1 VRNKYSPIE
10 LIFGAIVVVSFGIIL
25 YPGLAN
31 MAVAGDDAMLHL
43 KWIEEF
49 NAIKDSGIF
58 YPRFCGDFQNHLG
71 SPIFYFYPPLSF
83 FAVWCIHAVC
93 SSVTPNGLFNIVQ
106 FFIILLSVGSFY
118 LYSGSFSKRS
128 AARVIGA
135 LLYASLPYRFLDAF
149 IRSAFSEHVAFIF
162 IPFVLLGIERVR
174 ERSLSGTKSI
184 PVTVVMLTAFSWAAL
199 ILSSI
204 PMTAIMLLTT
214 VIYIFL
220 RVPIRPVPYFVEYL
234 LSTILGAM
242 LAAVYL
248 IPLATFLPL
257 IEHGKVFHYVGE
269 FRYPIYFLYQ
279 SKVDNLIF
287 PSVMLLASIL
297 LFIVLRKNANRF
309 VLVLLALGA
318 ITQVP
323 YIADPLWN
331 SHLFDTIVYPVRF
344 SALLCVAIPLGFLV
358 VERNRRWQVLVV
370 LGAMLLFTNYREIKW
385 IVNHAA
391 TPPIDL
397 ATVTFDTPLEYALV
411 IPPEAVQYE
420 MKADTSL
427 SLGEYITEFYHDGNR
442 SNYHVALLT
451 PRRVT
456 FERTFWPTWT
466 ARSSMGQ
473 ELPLSCSG
481 DGRISALL
489 PAGNYDVD
497 VHIVKSSAE
506 EIGMTISVG
515 TLILILIFA
524 AGYRMVTYA
533 KALRKKMSS

>member
-1 VRNKYSPIE
+1 VRNKYSPLE
-10 LIFGAIVVVSFGIIL
+10 LIFGAIVVMSFGIIL
-25 YPGLAN
+25 YPALAN

-49 NAIKDSGIF
+49 NALKDSGIY

-83 FAVWCIHAVC
+83 FAAWCTHSVC
-93 SSVTPNGLFNIVQ
+93 PSITPNGLFNIVQ
-106 FFIILLSVGSFY
+106 LLIILLSFGSFY
-118 LYSGSFSKRS
+118 HYSGSFSKRN
-128 AARVIGA
+128 AERVIGA
-135 LLYASLPYRFLDAF
+135 VLYASLPYRFLDAF

-162 IPFVLLGIERVR
+162 IPLVLLGIERTR
-174 ERSLSGTKSI
+174 ERSMSRAKEI

-204 PMTAIMLLTT
+204 PMTAIMLLTAA
-214 VIYIFL
+214 IYLFL
-220 RVPIRPVPYFVEYL
+220 RVPVRPVRYFVEYA

-257 IEHGKVFHYVGE
+257 VEHGKVFHYVGE
-269 FRYPIYFLYQ
+269 FRYPIYFLFQ
-279 SKVDNLIF
+279 SRVDNLIF
-287 PSVMLLASIL
+287 PSVMLLAAIL
-297 LFIVLRKNANRF
+297 LFILLRKNSNRF
-309 VLVLLALGA
+309 VLVLLAFGA

-344 SALLCVAIPLGFLV
+344 CALLCIAIPLGFLV
-358 VERNRRWQVLVV
+358 AEHNRKRQVLVV
-370 LGAMLLFTNYREIKW
+370 LSAMLLFTNYREIKW

-391 TPPIDL
+391 TAPINL

-411 IPPEAVQYE
+411 IPPEASRNGI
-420 MKADTSL
+420 MDTSL
-427 SLGEYITEFYHDGNR
+427 SQSEYITEFHRDGNR
-442 SNYHVALLT
+442 STYHVALLT
-451 PRRVT
+451 LRRAI
-456 FERTFWPTWT
+456 FKRTFWPTWS
-466 ARSSMGQ
+466 AKSSMGQ
-473 ELPLSCSG
+473 ELSLSCNS

-497 VHIVKSSAE
+497 VQIVKSSAE
-506 EIGMTISVG
+506 EIGMVVSAVTLGLIVIFVVG
-515 TLILILIFA
+515 YGIVRYKNA
-524 AGYRMVTYA
+524 
-533 KALRKKMSS
+533 